1 VVFRGPGLVPN
12 AKDRIVE
19 PVPEGHPTENPMKK
33 LVLISALALGLSAC
47 ANQTPTQQ
55 RVTTGAAVGALG
67 GAAVGAIANGGKGAA
82 IGAVVGGIG
91 GAAVAGATAP
101 RECYAYD
108 RNGNRILVQCP

>member
-1 VVFRGPGLVPN
+1 MES
-12 AKDRIVE
+12 A
-19 PVPEGHPTENPMKK
+19 MKK
-33 LVLISALALGLSAC
+33 FVLITAVALGLSAC

-67 GAAVGAIANGGKGAA
+67 GAAIGAIADGGRGAA
-82 IGAVVGGIG
+82 IGAVAGGIG
-91 GAAVAGATAP
+91 GAAIAGATAP